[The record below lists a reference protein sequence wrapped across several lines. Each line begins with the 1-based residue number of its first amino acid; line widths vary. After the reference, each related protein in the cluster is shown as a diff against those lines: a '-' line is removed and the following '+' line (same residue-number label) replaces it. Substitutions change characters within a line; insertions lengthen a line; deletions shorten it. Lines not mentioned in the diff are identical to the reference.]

1 MLNKGSNNS
10 ARGMHY
16 ILEQTG
22 MLTSTNTIIDDRGT
36 IWINQMDFQLI
47 KFLCCLM
54 INQIVFE
61 GRCGCEEEIRRRE
74 KEQIMLS

>member
-47 KFLCCLM
+47 KFSSCLM
-54 INQIVFE
+54 KNEIVFE

-74 KEQIMLS
+74 KEQIIL